1 MVELLENF
9 AIVPLRV
16 LRWPV
21 SCTRPLLRI
30 VWFAICLGG
39 ASGAIRAATCIV
51 GFACDAMEVRF
62 GTTER
67 MSRTSRMRWPKGCTR
82 FSTRSMRR
90 MPRGLPVTR
99 LLPPPC
105 LVVGSCVVEKNRVL
119 ACLAFHAF
127 GTMCLTSDAIRAFE
141 RCVMRLDDVSCTW
154 SDFFSTWRV
163 HSFGVDVVF
172 IACRL

>member
-1 MVELLENF
+1 MLVGDCRLEKTSVFVQPLLCMVELLENF
-9 AIVPLRV
+9 AIVSLRV

-30 VWFAICLGG
+30 VWSAICLGG

-62 GTTER
+62 GTTEK

-105 LVVGSCVVEKNRVL
+105 LVVDSCVVEKNSVL

-127 GTMCLTSDAIRAFE
+127 IIT
-141 RCVMRLDDVSCTW
+141 RLGQVHAKKDVT
-154 SDFFSTWRV
+154 R
-163 HSFGVDVVF
+163 H
-172 IACRL
+172 L